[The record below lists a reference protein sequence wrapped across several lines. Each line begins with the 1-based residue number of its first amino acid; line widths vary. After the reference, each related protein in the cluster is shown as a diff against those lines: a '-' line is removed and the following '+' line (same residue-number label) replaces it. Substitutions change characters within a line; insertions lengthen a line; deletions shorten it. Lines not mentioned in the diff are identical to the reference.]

1 MTNMSFIDKAKKK
14 LEDIANAAKDA
25 VDGDDDKTK
34 KEEVT
39 KTSSSTIEK
48 VKGKQGIISKIQNF
62 FTLGYGT
69 KEDLR
74 ELDRK
79 LRDDYYIDLRDMR
92 HVWEDLYLEALDAGE
107 IKGRN
112 YKKVIQVLDRVT
124 EKVRHADYGYA
135 GLFDRKG
142 HIREEELARVF
153 DYDRDF
159 GKNVEELKEAVN
171 KTKNEIESENWET
184 VSDEVKNVKKLLL
197 AFEDKWDDREKQFR
211 PLEI

>member
-1 MTNMSFIDKAKKK
+1 MSFIDKAKKK
-14 LEDIANAAKDA
+14 LEDLADKAKDA
-25 VDGDDDKTK
+25 IDGDDDKSE
-34 KEEVT
+34 KEEASQT
-39 KTSSSTIEK
+39 KTSTVDK

-62 FTLGYGT
+62 FTMGYGT

-92 HVWEDLYLEALDAGE
+92 HDWEDIYLEALDSGE
-107 IKGRN
+107 VKGRN
-112 YKKVIQVLDRVT
+112 FKKVIQVLDRVT

-142 HIREEELARVF
+142 HIREDELARVF

-159 GKNVEELKEAVN
+159 GKNLDVLKEAVN
-171 KTKNEIESENWET
+171 KTKNKVEEENWEI

-197 AFEDKWDDREKQFR
+197 AFEDKWDNREQQFR